1 MTHAALAAV
10 EQSGAHIPSTF
21 WYEVLYSLS
30 GLELRGI
37 VRRAEIDDFLA
48 DAIQMDFRVDIV
60 CGTAEVIDLHNLARQ
75 HSLSIYDA
83 AYLELALRL
92 GLPLATRDVAL
103 ARAATEA
110 GVALFTA

>member
-1 MTHAALAAV
+1 MAQVIDSSVAVAWCAQSQASVMTHAALAAV

-75 HSLSIYDA
+75 HSLSI
-83 AYLELALRL
+83 
-92 GLPLATRDVAL
+92 
-103 ARAATEA
+103 
-110 GVALFTA
+110 